1 MARSPLKSLLLG
13 TAIAT
18 AVSTC
23 VLPSTSEDKPADKY
37 GETGNVLSTIS
48 RHEHFYQIAT
58 DSKVYLLPCTKV
70 KSIQFGE
77 PECKPA
83 ASPSPPAT
91 QFIFG

>member
-1 MARSPLKSLLLG
+1 MARSLLKSLLLG

-77 PECKPA
+77 RNANSA